1 MAVLLQKYLGHLKSG
16 VMALS
21 DLGQQWNAVVISNLQ
36 LMAVKEALNEGPA
49 ELSLLL
55 GSDKVLLSAHSSG
68 ILDLVFARLDSAFSC
83 HVG

>member
-1 MAVLLQKYLGHLKSG
+1 
-16 VMALS
+16 
-21 DLGQQWNAVVISNLQ
+21 
-36 LMAVKEALNEGPA
+36 MAVKEALNEGPA

-68 ILDLVFARLDSAFSC
+68 ILDLVFACLDSAFSC